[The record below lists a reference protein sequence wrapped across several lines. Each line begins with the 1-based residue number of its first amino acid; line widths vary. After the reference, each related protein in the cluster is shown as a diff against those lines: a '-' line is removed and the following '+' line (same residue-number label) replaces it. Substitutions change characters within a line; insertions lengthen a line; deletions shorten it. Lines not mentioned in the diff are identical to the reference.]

1 MMQLCKVADC
11 EVSRA
16 AYMLSVALYLRGDDN
31 DGAAQWRDQAES
43 VRRAMQKEQYIAEA
57 HGEWA
62 YDNMVESWVR

>member
-11 EVSRA
+11 EVARA
-16 AYMLSVALYLRGDDN
+16 AYMLSVTLYLKGGDDT
-31 DGAAQWRDQAES
+31 GAAQWRDKAES
-43 VRRAMQKEQYIAEA
+43 VRRLMQKEQYFAEA